1 MTCASI
7 SFTLLFMSNN
17 ETVIDLPEIPL
28 ESLNVEEAVGWL
40 STVQDR
46 AIEITITNHGWAI
59 ALVLFTALVAGWLV
73 RKMLLPKIETVIN
86 RLSIP
91 YRLNRILKNIAKLQL
106 QLVALIVVGG
116 GEVVLQTVF
125 PDLDRTFLTAAA
137 KLLVAWIFIRMIA
150 QIVENTALRQSVAT
164 FAWAIAAL
172 SILGV
177 LDETTQALDAFG
189 INMGDNR
196 ISALSVLKT
205 AIAVGILLTLAGI
218 VTRISERKIHN
229 SASLTPS
236 AQVLIS
242 KIIKITLVSLAILIG
257 ITSAGINLSAL
268 AVFGGALALGVGFGL
283 QKVISNLFSGMLLLI
298 DKSIKPGDILEIP
311 NSGGVFG
318 WVGQL
323 GARYVSV
330 VTRDNKEYLIPN
342 EDFIT
347 QTVINW
353 SFTNR
358 LIRVETGFGVHYQSD
373 PHEVKRLVEEAVAS
387 VDRVVSDPAPVCH
400 LVEFGDSSLNFV
412 LRYWIEDAE
421 KGVTNTKGAV
431 MLKVWMRLR
440 ITALISPIR
449 TARFLSMMQKKG
461 DKFIY
466 LL

>member
-1 MTCASI
+1 
-7 SFTLLFMSNN
+7 MSS
-17 ETVIDLPEIPL
+17 EPVQVELPE
-28 ESLNVEEAVGWL
+28 LNVTEAVGWL
-40 STVQDR
+40 SGLQER
-46 AIEITITNHGWAI
+46 IIEVMITNYGWAV
-59 ALVLFTALVAGWLV
+59 ALVLVIALATGWLV
-73 RKMLLPKIETVIN
+73 RKIALPRVESAVN

-91 YRLNRILKNIAKLQL
+91 FRLNRILKNIAKLQL
-106 QLVALIVVGG
+106 QLVALIIVAL
-116 GEVVLQTVF
+116 GEMILLAIL
-125 PDLDRTFLTAAA
+125 PDMDITFLSAAG
-137 KLLVAWIFIRMIA
+137 KLLIAWIFIRVIA

-164 FAWAIAAL
+164 FAWFIAAL

-189 INMGDNR
+189 VNLGDNR

-205 AIAVGILLTLAGI
+205 GIALAILLTLASI
-218 VTRISERKIHN
+218 VTRVSERKIH
-229 SASLTPS
+229 SSTSLTPS

-257 ITSAGINLSAL
+257 ITSAGIDLSAL
-268 AVFGGALALGVGFGL
+268 AVFGGALGLGIGFGL
-283 QKVISNLFSGMLLLI
+283 QKVISNLFSGLLLLI

-311 NSGGVFG
+311 NSEGVFG

-358 LIRVETGFGVHYQSD
+358 LIRVETTFGVHYNSD
-373 PHEVKRLVEEAVAS
+373 PHLVKQLVEEAVLS
-387 VDRVVSDPAPVCH
+387 VDRVVADPAPVCH
-400 LVEFGDSSLNFV
+400 LIEFGDSSLNFV

-421 KGVTNTKGAV
+421 KGVTNTKGNV
-431 MLKVWMRLR
+431 MLKVWDVFKDND
-440 ITALISPIR
+440 ITIPYPHR
-449 TARFLSMMQKKG
+449 EVFVHDTKKAG
-461 DKFIY
+461 
-466 LL
+466 